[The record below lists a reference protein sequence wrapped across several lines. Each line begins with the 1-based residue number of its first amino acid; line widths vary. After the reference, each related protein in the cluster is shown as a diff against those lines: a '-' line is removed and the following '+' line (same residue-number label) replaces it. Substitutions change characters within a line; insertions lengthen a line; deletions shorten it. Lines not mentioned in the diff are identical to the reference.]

1 MFDRYSHQARTVVE
15 RAEAEARQLG
25 HPHIGTEHLLL
36 GLLAADGSA
45 AGSLRGAGAR
55 LDAARSK
62 VAEAVGVRA
71 ASPFRGDLAFS
82 ARAGR
87 ALDRA
92 TRSSLQRRDEQVET
106 AHLLIGVL
114 DVEGRAGQVLRGLG
128 VDTGRLRAA
137 AEPTGSEEPPGEP
150 DGAGTAGSSTP
161 TSTPFTGAIPTNG
174 VAAPPPVATVAD
186 SAPEPPAAPVPDAV
200 APVAP
205 APRAARDRGP
215 APAPTRPG
223 SLLSTALSA
232 AAAAPRCAACGVGL
246 EHRIAHRILASTGD
260 DGGGGGAVGRRI
272 LLVHCAGCGAA
283 LGILPA

>member
-1 MFDRYSHQARTVVE
+1 VFDRYSHQARTVVE

-36 GLLAADGSA
+36 GLLGVDGSA
-45 AGSLRGAGAR
+45 AGALRGAGAR

-92 TRSSLQRRDEQVET
+92 ARSSLQRRDDQVET
-106 AHLLIGVL
+106 AHLLLGVL

-128 VDTGRLRAA
+128 VDHGRLRAA
-137 AEPTGSEEPPGEP
+137 VEPTGGEGSPDEP
-150 DGAGTAGSSTP
+150 DGPDEPGDMPP
-161 TSTPFTGAIPTNG
+161 TEPPAAETPTNG
-174 VAAPPPVATVAD
+174 AVAPPVVVSAPAPV
-186 SAPEPPAAPVPDAV
+186 PEPPATPEPDAV
-200 APVAP
+200 VP
-205 APRAARDRGP
+205 AARTAAARRERGP
-215 APAPTRPG
+215 APAPARPT
-223 SLLSTALSA
+223 SLLSTALAA

-246 EHRIAHRILASTGD
+246 EHRIAHRVLASTGD

-283 LGILPA
+283 LGVLPA